1 MSRSRTLAVSV
12 LFALAAACSKSAADA
27 TPESAV
33 RAWIEH
39 MSDSVTTQGEA
50 REAYELLSQATKQN
64 LQDRASRDAP
74 RLGRRLAPHEMLA
87 DGRFGLRFRPKTFK
101 TTPSGAGRATVEI
114 MGEPGEQAAV
124 AVLREAKGWRIELDL
139 PEVIPLAKR
148 PDGGL

>member
-1 MSRSRTLAVSV
+1 MNFSRTLAASV
-12 LFALAAACSKSAADA
+12 LFTFATACSKSAADA

-33 RAWIEH
+33 RAWLEH

-64 LQDRASRDAP
+64 LQDRATRDAP

-87 DGRFGLRFRPKTFK
+87 EGRFGLRFRPKTFK
-101 TTPSGAGRATVEI
+101 TTSSGAGRATVEI